1 MGRLKSSYRNYCV
14 YRLFIIFFLNIAK
27 KKRLRRMSTT
37 LLLGLS
43 LCSMAARVFPTEDSV
58 QTNGTKR
65 PMETIVIQREVDWG
79 NADSRI
85 ANVESEM
92 KRVEAGMADVE
103 SEVKAGIADLESL
116 ISKLVGSGNG
126 GNASQLVGGSKETGS
141 KGDNGNQDKDNV
153 AASKR
158 DCTNAENC
166 FSVFTVKKLG
176 TMPVEAAKLWEKIW
190 RRLIHSRKQEAYKS
204 ICSRQRIVE
213 SRRETHCG
221 LDQKKGRRKWA
232 RDIGSGSPES
242 QFLLTG
248 PWGSGNGIMPPYPK
262 QVV

>member
-1 MGRLKSSYRNYCV
+1 
-14 YRLFIIFFLNIAK
+14 
-27 KKRLRRMSTT
+27 MSNT

-43 LCSMAARVFPTEDSV
+43 LCSMVARVFPTEDSV

-103 SEVKAGIADLESL
+103 SEVKAGIADLKSL

-153 AASKR
+153 AATKR

-166 FSVFTVKKLG
+166 FSVFTVKKTWDDARRSCQAMGEDLATLNSLAETRSLQKYLQQTTYRG
-176 TMPVEAAKLWEKIW
+176 KPKGNALWIG
-190 RRLIHSRKQEAYKS
+190 S
-204 ICSRQRIVE
+204 
-213 SRRETHCG
+213 
-221 LDQKKGRRKWA
+221 KKGKTKMGPGHWKWITGEPIPIDGTVGKWERYHA
-232 RDIGSGSPES
+232 TLSEAGCLIIHDQADHDICRHGCGEDLFYVCS
-242 QFLLTG
+242 
-248 PWGSGNGIMPPYPK
+248 K
-262 QVV
+262 KK